1 MGMDKEEVMEMEHN
15 FDAPEDDGVEVKLPE
30 PKEEAEKPQA
40 KAPVEGETDDDD
52 LEHYSSKVNKR
63 IKKLTRGYADAQ
75 RERDEAVRV
84 AQVMHEEITKLR
96 AQAQQGLKV
105 AADGQSEAARAAL
118 EVAKKAY
125 KDAYE
130 AGDSDALLAAAEAM
144 SDAKIRLK
152 EIEMSSASLQRKE
165 TEVQPTNTQQQP
177 RVPQPDR
184 RAVEWAQQNQWF
196 LKDEEMTQYA
206 LGLDAKLKR
215 QGIDPESDEYYE
227 AIDARMRKVFPEYFA
242 SDEDDGDEPP
252 KQTQRKPSNV
262 VAPATRSSQPKKI
275 TLSKSQV
282 ALANKLGIS
291 LEEYARELV
300 KREMEKE

>member
-1 MGMDKEEVMEMEHN
+1 MEVEHN
-15 FDAPEDDGVEVKLPE
+15 FDAPDDGVEINLPE
-30 PKEEAEKPQA
+30 PKDEVEKPQA
-40 KAPVEGETDDDD
+40 KAPAEPETDDDD
-52 LEHYSSKVNKR
+52 LDHYSSKVNKR
-63 IKKLTRGYADAQ
+63 IKKLTRGYAEAQ

-84 AQVMHEEITKLR
+84 AQLMREEITKLR
-96 AQAQQGLKV
+96 GQAHQGFKV
-105 AADGQSEAARAAL
+105 AADGQAAAAKTAL
-118 EVAKKAY
+118 EAAKKAY

-130 AGDSDALLAAAEAM
+130 AGDSDALLIAAEAM

-152 EIEMSSASLQRKE
+152 EIENSAISLQRAE
-165 TEVQPTNTQQQP
+165 TEVQPQYTQQP
-177 RVPQPDR
+177 SVPQPDS
-184 RAVEWAQQNQWF
+184 RAVEWSQENPWF

-215 QGIDPESDEYYE
+215 QGIDPNSDEYYE

-242 SDEDDGDEPP
+242 SEDEDEPP

-262 VAPATRSSQPKKI
+262 VAPATRSSQPKRI
-275 TLSKSQV
+275 TLTKSQV

-300 KREMEKE
+300 KREMEK